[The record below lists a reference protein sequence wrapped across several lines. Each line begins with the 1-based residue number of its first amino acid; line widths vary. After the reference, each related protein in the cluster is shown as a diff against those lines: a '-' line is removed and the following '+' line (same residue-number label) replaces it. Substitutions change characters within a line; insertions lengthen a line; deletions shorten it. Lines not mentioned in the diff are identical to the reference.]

1 MPLQGQG
8 VWSPRF
14 IAAALILALPSVVVL
29 ALLAILTELSA
40 MAAIMGAAAAVFFTF
55 LLLRPLFNGLRSVR
69 SGLDEMA
76 DNAEA
81 MPALRS
87 ASPLA
92 HEVWAAAIRLARAS
106 RQRLKVREA
115 DLVSARAVLSALP
128 DPLLLLDEKR
138 RIVSANPAATE
149 LLGPRLADRDLA
161 AALRNP
167 AVLAG
172 VGAVLAGEAGRVV
185 EFDLPGSVERHLS
198 ARIAPLNPRTPEG
211 AAAVL
216 TLSDFTA
223 LKRSE
228 QMRADFVAN
237 SSHELRTPLAS
248 LIGFIETLRGPAAD
262 DPQAQARFLA
272 IMAEQAG
279 RMARLVDDLLSLSRI
294 EMNEHMPPTGQVDL
308 ASVLASIADALE
320 QRAASRGM
328 RIELKFPAIMPRVAG
343 DADELSQVF
352 QNLLDNAIKYGRL
365 NTSIEVQVSHS
376 SRILPGRPSV
386 LAVAVRD
393 HGEGIAREHLPRLT
407 ERFYRVDVARS
418 RDLGGTGL
426 GLAIVEHIINRHRGY
441 LEIDSEVGKGS
452 IFTVYLPVA
461 PLFYADV
468 TNP

>member
-1 MPLQGQG
+1 MPSQGQG
-8 VWSPRF
+8 VWSTRF
-14 IAAALILALPSVVVL
+14 IAAALILALPSVLVL
-29 ALLAILTELSA
+29 AALAVLTDLSVLDAVLGAVSAAILT
-40 MAAIMGAAAAVFFTF
+40 F
-55 LLLRPLFNGLRSVR
+55 LMLRPLFNGLRSVR
-69 SGLDEMA
+69 SGLDEMSE
-76 DNAEA
+76 DPEA
-81 MPALRS
+81 TPVLRS

-92 HEVWAAAIRLARAS
+92 HEVWAAGTRLARAS
-106 RQRLKVREA
+106 RQRLKAREA
-115 DLVSARAVLSALP
+115 ELVSARAVLSALP

-138 RIVSANPAATE
+138 RIVSANLAAAE

-167 AVLAG
+167 TILAGADAVLAG
-172 VGAVLAGEAGRVV
+172 APGRVV
-185 EFDLPGSVERHLS
+185 EFDLSGPVERHLS
-198 ARIAPLNPRTPEG
+198 AHIAPLNPRTPEG
-211 AAAVL
+211 AVAVL
-216 TLSDFTA
+216 TLHDFTA

-294 EMNEHMPPTGQVDL
+294 EMNEHLPPTGQVDL

-328 RIELKFPAIMPRVAG
+328 RIELTFPSGMPRVAG

-352 QNLLDNAIKYGRL
+352 QNLFDNAIKYGRL
-365 NTSIEVQVSHS
+365 NTSIEVRVAS
-376 SRILPGRPSV
+376 SPRILPGRPAA
-386 LAVAVRD
+386 LAIAVRD

-426 GLAIVEHIINRHRGY
+426 GLAIVKHIINRHRGY
-441 LEIDSEVGKGS
+441 LDIDSEVGKGS
-452 IFTVYLPVA
+452 VFTVHLPVA
-461 PLFYADV
+461 ASSPAGV